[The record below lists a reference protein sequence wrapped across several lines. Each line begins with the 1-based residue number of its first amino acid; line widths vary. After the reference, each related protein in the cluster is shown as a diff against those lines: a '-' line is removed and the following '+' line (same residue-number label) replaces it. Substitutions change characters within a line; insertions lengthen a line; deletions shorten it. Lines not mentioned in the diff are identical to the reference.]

1 MTQSS
6 SISMDKLTKDYRRG
20 FWMTRH
26 RALHEL
32 SLTVEQGESFGFV
45 GPNGAGKTTT
55 IKILAGLHE
64 ATSGTAT
71 ILGKPVQDPM
81 SRKELG
87 FLPERPYFYVHLTAR
102 EVLNFYGQLFEL
114 EPTVRKN
121 RIDALLERV
130 QLTHVADSPL
140 KEYSKGMLQRVGLCQ
155 SLIHDPKLIILDEPM
170 SGLDPL
176 GRALVR
182 DIIVDEQSKGK
193 TIFFSSH
200 VLSDVQSICSRV
212 AILVGGRLRG
222 VGTVNELIGE
232 QIDWIDVHVDIEPD
246 EAENLKAF
254 GVCRHSEGRRYH
266 FRIEPEHSDSFQ
278 AAIHQSN
285 GRLIELN
292 PKRKT
297 LESVLVNEMKA
308 EQSDGLS

>member
-6 SISMDKLTKDYRRG
+6 IAMDKLTKDYRSG

-26 RALHEL
+26 RALHAL
-32 SLTVEQGESFGFV
+32 SLKVEQGESFGFV

-64 ATSGTAT
+64 ATSGTAS
-71 ILGKPVQDPM
+71 ILGMPVQDPK
-81 SRKELG
+81 SRQHLG

-102 EVLNFYGQLFEL
+102 EVLHFYGQLFGL
-114 EPTVRKN
+114 EPSVRTN
-121 RIDALLERV
+121 RIEQLLERV
-130 QLTHVADSPL
+130 QLTHAADSPL

-232 QIDWIDVHVDIEPD
+232 QVDWIDVIVDIEAVGV
-246 EAENLKAF
+246 AELKSQ
-254 GVCRHSEGRRYH
+254 GVCRHSDGSRHH
-266 FRIEPEHSDSFQ
+266 FRIEPECADSFQ
-278 AAIHQSN
+278 AAIQAHK
-285 GRLIELN
+285 GRLIEFS

-297 LESVLVNEMKA
+297 LEAVLVSEMQA
-308 EQSDGLS
+308 QSTEGAP